1 VFIHATLYKIVLYLF
16 VQYLSVP
23 VVKKKMQGESKS
35 KHVRWYL
42 KHSLELA
49 AHIIELISHDS
60 QCHNAPEIMQI
71 CHFD

>member
-1 VFIHATLYKIVLYLF
+1 MIFIRSSSKE
-16 VQYLSVP
+16 
-23 VVKKKMQGESKS
+23 KMQGESKS